1 MSMVSQPLTNG
12 INFSKDFAY
21 RISLSGSEFDR
32 CEDVVQEYFVE
43 DKNKDSRPKV
53 LYVEDEEIAR
63 KAGLYFLQKMDC
75 RIDVA
80 VNGKEVLDL
89 YFANQ
94 YDLILLDGG
103 LPDISGFE
111 VGKIIRTHELTQQR
125 TPLIL
130 LSAYPYDLVKAECT
144 AADIDDFAIK
154 PVKFFD
160 LQEMLASWF
169 AQAGKTF
176 NKPFIKR

>member
-1 MSMVSQPLTNG
+1 MSMVLQPSTNG
-12 INFSKDFAY
+12 IKFSKDLTY

-32 CEDVVQEYFVE
+32 CEDVIQEYLIE
-43 DKNKDSRPKV
+43 DKDSRPKV

-75 RIDVA
+75 RIDIA
-80 VNGKEVLDL
+80 VTGKEVLDL

-111 VGKIIRTHELTQQR
+111 VGKIIRSHELPKQR
-125 TPLIL
+125 VPLVL
-130 LSAYPYDLVKAECT
+130 LSAYPYDLVKAECA

-160 LQEMLASWF
+160 LQEMLAGWF
-169 AQAGKTF
+169 IQSGKTF